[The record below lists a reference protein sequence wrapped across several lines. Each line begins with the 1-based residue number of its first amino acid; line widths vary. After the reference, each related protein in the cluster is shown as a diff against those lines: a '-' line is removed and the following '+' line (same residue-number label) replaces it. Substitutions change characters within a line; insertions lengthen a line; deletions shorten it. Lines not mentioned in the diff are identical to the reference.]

1 MYMLQNAR
9 AGAYHADMLRTQ
21 AQRDSA
27 GRVPTQRG
35 LLGRGLARRFRR
47 SH

>member
-1 MYMLQNAR
+1 MYMLQNAQ
-9 AGAYHADMLRTQ
+9 AGTYHADMLRTQ
-21 AQRDSA
+21 AQRSSA